1 MAREIQQMRDA
12 TISSGNKKY
21 EIKSNVEREIQQIV
35 NKISR
40 YNNVN
45 DFIDESLR
53 NTINF
58 WSQPES
64 IQRMAGE
71 LWPSFTSEMKLEIKK
86 TAPVFYHTMEA
97 SQERTKIKNMIFI
110 KKIVAILL
118 LGTLVGEIQPF
129 NKPIVIKTS

>member
-1 MAREIQQMRDA
+1 MAQNLDRLDEMAREIQQMRDA

-86 TAPVFYHTMEA
+86 TAPV
-97 SQERTKIKNMIFI
+97 
-110 KKIVAILL
+110 L
-118 LGTLVGEIQPF
+118 
-129 NKPIVIKTS
+129 